1 MGACETKNL
10 LHRKNKNQQT
20 EKGTYGK
27 GENKC
32 KSSIWY
38 GVKIPQIYKGW
49 LQLNS
54 KQKSL
59 KMGKGLA

>member
-1 MGACETKNL
+1 MGAHETKNL

-20 EKGTYGK
+20 VKGTYGK
-27 GENKC
+27 GENKS

-49 LQLNS
+49 FQLNS